1 MLEIGLMRANSF
13 NLQRK
18 RFSRL
23 LIETNKDF
31 RLLDFSYESA
41 IIILAIYEQISKC
54 LQKGG
59 G

>member
-41 IIILAIYEQISKC
+41 IIILAIHEQISKC